1 MEGLFSLLSV
11 SEYQGHKVKE
21 WSIVQ
26 FSKLGPVLSAIAKEY
41 QESKMDWSKFASAI
55 QGSSEN
61 GMLDMTTGMLDTLQ
75 PFVKNAPVILSV
87 SCGMTSA
94 QLDDMKYTDGIV
106 LLLLV
111 LKTNIEH
118 LNGFF
123 VKLAAQKTEATT
135 VSI

>member
-11 SEYQGHKVKE
+11 SEYQGYKVKE

-55 QGSSEN
+55 QGSSES

-75 PFVKNAPVILSV
+75 PFVKHAPIILSV
-87 SCGMTSA
+87 SCGMNAS
-94 QLDDMKYTDGIV
+94 QLDEMKYTDGIV

-123 VKLAAQKTEATT
+123 VKLAAQKPEATT
-135 VSI
+135 ASI